1 MPYPPFI
8 KTRTMLNV
16 TKISVRFALTLF
28 LIFTVASCATTRKAL
43 DFDTALNLT
52 VSASKDVNP
61 TSSGHPAPIVLEVI
75 KLRDDR
81 QFKNEDFINLFEDPK
96 GRLGNDLIEITKL
109 KELAPGERRKEKITL
124 TPEVKYV
131 GILAEF
137 IQYDQAK
144 AKLVIPI
151 EAYST
156 NSADVRV
163 ERLNIRLADG

>member
-1 MPYPPFI
+1 MLKFI
-8 KTRTMLNV
+8 
-16 TKISVRFALTLF
+16 KISVRFALTLL
-28 LIFTVASCATTRKAL
+28 LIFTAASCATTRKAL
-43 DFDTALNLT
+43 DLDTSLDLT
-52 VSASKDVNP
+52 VSTSKDVNP
-61 TSSGHPAPIVLEVI
+61 TSGGHPAPIVLEVI

-96 GRLGNDLIEITKL
+96 GRLGNDLVEITKL
-109 KELAPGERRKEKITL
+109 KELAPGERREEKIAL

-137 IQYDQAK
+137 IQYDKAK

-163 ERLNIRLADG
+163 EKLNIRLAD